1 MMGIE
6 SGRNNVIQ
14 LSDRLAE
21 KGAFLGKKPKQ
32 VRQSNTRIMAIT
44 SGKGGVGK
52 TNIVANLG
60 FSLTQ
65 LGKKVMILD
74 ADLGLGNMDV
84 LLGLAPKYNF
94 SHVVMGTKSISEI
107 VIPGPGDMKILPAS
121 SGIEELTRLTDKQKS
136 RLLTSLDLML
146 DSIDILLIDTG
157 AGISENV
164 MYFNTSAQEIIV
176 VVSPEPTSVTD
187 AYALMK
193 VLSLDYSEKHFNL
206 VVNLAKTPK
215 EANELYWQLKLVT
228 DRFLGISME
237 YMGYVLSDERVK
249 EGVKLQKIVSE
260 IYPNTQAS
268 KCFAALA
275 KKICEAPA
283 PRLPGGGSPKLFW
296 KSMVRRNSSQ

>member
-1 MMGIE
+1 MGIE

-21 KGAFLGKKPKQ
+21 KGAFLDKKPKQ

-215 EANELYWQLKLVT
+215 EANELYGQLKLVT